1 MTNYNFESGFFSKI
15 THVHFILPILFT
27 IVISI
32 LLAQFTVSIQVQ
44 SNGSV
49 SLFDSAD
56 EFFVTLN
63 IFFIILISMVS
74 LLIFFRLFKK
84 RSELAVRILV
94 ATFILS
100 GILAILLFTKLLF
113 NTLKL
118 EFPLILIVV
127 AIVTYIG
134 AYFGYLVIIDSISN
148 RMRNA
153 LFIIC
158 SGILG
163 SFFGVLVPT
172 FPIIISLLLLSFVD
186 IILIKRKTVEKIFG
200 KTAYEKILTEIAFSS
215 KEWGIGIGDLTCYSI
230 IVANTAANF
239 GFLSSVFSL
248 LLILVGSFLSLRIT
262 LSRGRLPGLPVSI
275 ILGLLPIIIQSIFS

>member
-1 MTNYNFESGFFSKI
+1 MKNHNFESSFFSKI

-32 LLAQFTVSIQVQ
+32 LLAQFTVSIQLQ
-44 SNGSV
+44 SNGSF

-100 GILAILLFTKLLF
+100 GIMAILLFTKLLF

-134 AYFGYLVIIDSISN
+134 AYFGYLVIVDSISN
-148 RMRNA
+148 RIRNT
-153 LFIIC
+153 LFIVC

-163 SFFGVLVPT
+163 SFLGVLVSP
-172 FPIIISLLLLSFVD
+172 FPIAVSLLLLSFVD
-186 IILIKRKTVEKIFG
+186 IVLIKRKTVEKT
-200 KTAYEKILTEIAFSS
+200 KFSYKS
-215 KEWGIGIGDLTCYSI
+215 RC
-230 IVANTAANF
+230 
-239 GFLSSVFSL
+239 
-248 LLILVGSFLSLRIT
+248 
-262 LSRGRLPGLPVSI
+262 LSRE
-275 ILGLLPIIIQSIFS
+275 